1 MHRALSQC
9 SGRWVSLSRRSFQKV
24 NFIHYR
30 HVATNRYPLQVILN
44 IIYGFFL
51 PLSRVPLLVGSASSV
66 VACILFFVAIFTPFS
81 GTITLV
87 ALGIALDYVLR
98 VLGIM
103 IFKTIEILGRK
114 REKMKQKTCTG
125 ADSPEE
131 KDGNDNG
138 SRSEGISDDLERS
151 RTMDSSI
158 TAVSEEAPL
167 RGIRQCNKA
176 VTKNYRIPG

>member
-1 MHRALSQC
+1 
-9 SGRWVSLSRRSFQKV
+9 
-24 NFIHYR
+24 
-30 HVATNRYPLQVILN
+30 
-44 IIYGFFL
+44 
-51 PLSRVPLLVGSASSV
+51 

-98 VLGIM
+98 VLGVM

-114 REKMKQKTCTG
+114 REKMKRKTCTG
-125 ADSPEE
+125 TDSPEE
-131 KDGNDNG
+131 EKDGDDNE
-138 SRSEGISDDLERS
+138 SKSEGTSNAFERS
-151 RTMDSSI
+151 RTMDSSM